1 MLSVR
6 DLSKTFPAR
15 RGDATVALDRAS
27 LEVESGSFATV
38 LGPSGSGKTTLL
50 RCIAGFENPSDGAIT
65 LAGRTL
71 NSPTTAPVRPHSR
84 GIGIVPQEGALFP
97 HLSVARN
104 IAFGLTGTSR
114 SARRDRVD
122 ELLDLIGLSGLG
134 DRRPHQLSGG
144 QQQRVALAR
153 ALAPEPK
160 LILLDEP
167 FSALDAKLRVELREE
182 VHNLLRRVGATA
194 MLVTHDQS
202 EALAMA
208 DHLIVIRDGRIVAA
222 DDPRDVYD
230 RPPDLDTGRFLGD
243 ATVLPGQALNTPT
256 GAEVDCALGRL
267 SVDAW
272 HGAEGPCQVLIRPE
286 ELSVEQTAAPDEPG
300 AIGVVEA
307 LSYHGAD
314 LRLHVALDELPV
326 NLTVRVPGRCRYAA
340 GDRVRITTAHPVCTF
355 PAEAS

>member
-50 RCIAGFENPSDGAIT
+50 RCIAGFENPSDGVIT

-122 ELLDLIGLSGLG
+122 ELLDLIGLTGVG
-134 DRRPHQLSGG
+134 
-144 QQQRVALAR
+144 
-153 ALAPEPK
+153 E

-182 VHNLLRRVGATA
+182 VHHLLRRVGATA

>member
-1 MLSVR
+1 VLSVR

-50 RCIAGFENPSDGAIT
+50 RCIAGFENPSDGVIT

-122 ELLDLIGLSGLG
+122 ELLDLIGLTGLG
-134 DRRPHQLSGG
+134 DRKPHQLSGG

-182 VHNLLRRVGATA
+182 VHQPAAACRRHRHVGHPRPVRGAG
-194 MLVTHDQS
+194 
-202 EALAMA
+202 
-208 DHLIVIRDGRIVAA
+208 DG
-222 DDPRDVYD
+222 
-230 RPPDLDTGRFLGD
+230 RPPDRDPRRNASWPP
-243 ATVLPGQALNTPT
+243 ATRAT
-256 GAEVDCALGRL
+256 
-267 SVDAW
+267 S
-272 HGAEGPCQVLIRPE
+272 
-286 ELSVEQTAAPDEPG
+286 
-300 AIGVVEA
+300 
-307 LSYHGAD
+307 
-314 LRLHVALDELPV
+314 
-326 NLTVRVPGRCRYAA
+326 
-340 GDRVRITTAHPVCTF
+340 TTARPTWTPAGSSATPQCSPVRR
-355 PAEAS
+355 